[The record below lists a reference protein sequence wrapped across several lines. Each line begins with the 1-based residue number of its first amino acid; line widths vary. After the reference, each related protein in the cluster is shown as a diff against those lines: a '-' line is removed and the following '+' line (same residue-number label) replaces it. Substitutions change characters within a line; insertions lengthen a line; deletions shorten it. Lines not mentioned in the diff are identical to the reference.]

1 MTRGMIIPMFTVSCF
16 LIWRLTFVN
25 FQYCYSL
32 SRIIVH
38 LTYLLSVHFFL
49 FFSLLAFISNF
60 HSRSMD
66 DARLAVRTM
75 AILHAVC
82 ERYPAVHYSEFYN
95 DALNDYCMNSK
106 EVSHQHLN

>member
-1 MTRGMIIPMFTVSCF
+1 MLFNMAPKVCQF
-16 LIWRLTFVN
+16 LVLLFPFKNYCSPYLSTF
-25 FQYCYSL
+25 CPL
-32 SRIIVH
+32 
-38 LTYLLSVHFFL
+38 
-49 FFSLLAFISNF
+49 FSLLISSLLALISNF
-60 HSRSMD
+60 HIRSMD

-82 ERYPAVHYSEFYN
+82 ERYPTVHYSEFYN